1 MDKHKVYTK
10 KIKDTIN
17 KFLIQWT
24 S

>member
-1 MDKHKVYTK
+1 MDKHKVHTK